1 MRWDPFPLT
10 AGVLCRPRPSL
21 GGFHSDS
28 MLSLTA
34 VDLQLNLSIMKWAVW
49 CCEKV
54 LAPSW
59 FHSVWYVCDTV
70 HFYLFR
76 QNDCSLE
83 LLSRPFQIT
92 TIFSPQLSSFKIK
105 KWIKIQTTGVDN
117 HLRISTNFDYT
128 FLKLSFFFPPS
139 RSTVD
144 ISLCFRSLSSCMTH
158 KASSSVSSPARG
170 RTIGCCR
177 FQSFLTRDRIYCSS
191 SSSHTVF
198 SFSTER
204 YFSDRCL
211 TGSTEMISPSAHC
224 RSIRLRY

>member
-59 FHSVWYVCDTV
+59 FHSVGYVCDTV

-92 TIFSPQLSSFKIK
+92 AIFSPQLSSFKIK

-128 FLKLSFFFPPS
+128 FLKLSFFF
-139 RSTVD
+139 
-144 ISLCFRSLSSCMTH
+144 
-158 KASSSVSSPARG
+158 SPAVLLWTSLRVLDPCLPAWPTKLPLQFHLRLVDG
-170 RTIGCCR
+170 RSDVAVFNLFWHGTEFIVPPVPP
-177 FQSFLTRDRIYCSS
+177 TP
-191 SSSHTVF
+191 SSHLARRDILAIDV
-198 SFSTER
+198 
-204 YFSDRCL
+204 
-211 TGSTEMISPSAHC
+211 
-224 RSIRLRY
+224 